1 VESQAHI
8 STRKLV
14 DSTAEHEVLEDLIEQ
29 SKPARPP
36 GVERHHFL
44 LFTPFRYRPGQ
55 HGSRFGGRTEGGIWY
70 GSDGIETAFA
80 ECGYYKL
87 LLIAGSTA
95 ELTPLSL
102 RVSAFRAFVRTVRG
116 VDLTQAPFA
125 QYRSHISSRAVYTAA
140 QRLGSEMR
148 ADRVEA
154 IRYFSA
160 RDLHGGTNLAVF
172 SLAAFAS
179 QTVSPIQTWYCT
191 VTGSTVEF
199 QRELVKTSRF
209 VFRVTDYLVKGKLP
223 APAP

>member
-1 VESQAHI
+1 VESQANI

-29 SKPARPP
+29 SKPARPL
-36 GVERHHFL
+36 GSAHHHFL
-44 LFTPFRYRPGQ
+44 LFTPFRYRPHQ
-55 HGSRFGGRTEGGIWY
+55 HGSRFGRRTEGGIWY

-80 ECGYYKL
+80 ECAYYKL
-87 LLIAGSTA
+87 LLVAGSTA

-102 RVSAFRAFVRTVRG
+102 RVSAFRAFVRTARG
-116 VDLTQAPFA
+116 VDLTQEPFA
-125 QYRSHISSRAVYTAA
+125 KYRSRISSQAAYTAA
-140 QRLGSEMR
+140 QRLGRELR

-160 RDLHGGTNLAVF
+160 RDIHGGTNIAVI

-179 QTVSPIQTWYCT
+179 ESVNPIQTWYCT

-209 VFRVTDYLVKGKLP
+209 VFDVTDYRVAGKLP